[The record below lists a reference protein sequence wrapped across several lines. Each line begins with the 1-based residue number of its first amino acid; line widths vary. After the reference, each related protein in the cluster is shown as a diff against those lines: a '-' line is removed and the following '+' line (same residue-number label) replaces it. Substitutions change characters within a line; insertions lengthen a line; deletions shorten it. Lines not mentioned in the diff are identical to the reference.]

1 LKIWKKPV
9 CCVVVVWVT
18 LIAEFVAD
26 TVAPETAAPD
36 GSTTVPFKEPRV
48 CWAGETKVHI
58 STVKTTRP
66 QRTTLLREQFMVTSQ
81 EVGENLFSIDVLR
94 RLQPFVRKIHAP
106 EG

>member
-1 LKIWKKPV
+1 M
-9 CCVVVVWVT
+9 
-18 LIAEFVAD
+18 AELVAE

-48 CWAGETKVHI
+48 CWARKTEGHI

-81 EVGENLFSIDVLR
+81 EVGEFVFIDVLR
-94 RLQPFVRKIHAP
+94 RLQPFVRKNPRP